1 MAELL
6 VPGIS
11 VEEKRQEASPL
22 RLDKSCLTGFV
33 GIAERGPLHEPVL
46 IESAQAYRD
55 IFGGFDTPGSLPLSV
70 YSYFQCGGSRCL
82 VVRTANERAA
92 SRARLRLKCLRG
104 GEIVFEANSPGRWG
118 NYIAARIWH
127 AEGAFS
133 VSLSCKK
140 RTEAYL
146 HLSLD
151 PASPRYF
158 LSYINSR
165 SRLCVVK
172 EEAPKG
178 LPRPCFAQAAQG
190 GADGIAEMSAADF
203 IGWYKGPGR
212 YRGLGVLE
220 CREDITLIA
229 APDVSWLFAQAG
241 ETTEKKEAAFFGVQ
255 AAMASQAER
264 FPGRFAVLD
273 APPGAQAAEAA
284 SWARRFT
291 TAAAAL
297 YYPAIDVIDPSRL
310 SGAGTQRIPPSGAV
324 CGCIAATDAGRGIF
338 YAPANITLQGALGT
352 AERLPAAE
360 EEFLYAAGVNLL
372 KYFPGRGVKIWG
384 GRTLCRDP
392 AWRYINVR
400 RTFSRIAL
408 SIKRGTRWAVFEPN
422 TRDLRKRLVRQ
433 VSGFLLDLWREGCLA
448 GATPEQ
454 AFFVRCDEE
463 LNPQENTEKGILTFE
478 AGIALTRPAE
488 FFRISITAE
497 KDKDRVY
504 IKEE

>member
-6 VPGIS
+6 VPGIY
-11 VEEKRQEASPL
+11 VEEKGREASPL
-22 RLDKSCLTGFV
+22 RLDKTCLTGFV

-46 IESAQAYRD
+46 VESAQAYRGV
-55 IFGGFDTPGSLPLSV
+55 FGGFDTPGSLPLSV
-70 YSYFQCGGSRCL
+70 FSYFQCGGRRCL
-82 VVRTANERAA
+82 VVRAANERAA
-92 SRARLRLKCLRG
+92 RRARLRLKCLRG
-104 GEIVFEANSPGRWG
+104 GEIVFEANSPGVWG
-118 NYIAARIWH
+118 NYICARVWH

-140 RTEAYL
+140 KTEVYL

-158 LSYINSR
+158 ISYINSR
-165 SRLCVVK
+165 SCLCTVK
-172 EEAPKG
+172 GEDPKG
-178 LPRPCFAQAAQG
+178 LPRPCFAHAARD
-190 GADGIAEMSAADF
+190 GADGVAEMSASDF
-203 IGWYKGPGR
+203 IGWYRGPGQ
-212 YRGLGVLE
+212 YRGLGALE
-220 CREDITLIA
+220 CREDVSLIA
-229 APDVSWLFAQAG
+229 APDLAWLFTQPGKTG
-241 ETTEKKEAAFFGVQ
+241 EEKEAAFFGVQ

-273 APPGAQAAEAA
+273 APPGVRAGQAAL
-284 SWARRFT
+284 WARRFA

-297 YYPAIDVIDPSRL
+297 YYPAIDVIDPCL
-310 SGAGTQRIPPSGAV
+310 PSGAGTQRIPPSGAV
-324 CGCIAATDAGRGIF
+324 CGCIAAADSGRGSF
-338 YAPANITLQGALGT
+338 HAPANITLQGALGT
-352 AERLPAAE
+352 AERPAAGE
-360 EEFLYAAGVNLL
+360 EEFLYAAGVNML

-400 RTFSRIAL
+400 RTFSRIAS
-408 SIKRGTRWAVFEPN
+408 SIKMGTQWAVFEPN
-422 TRDLRKRLVRQ
+422 TMDLRKRLVRQ

-454 AFFVRCDEE
+454 AFFVRCDGE
-463 LNPQENTEKGILTFE
+463 LNPQENAEKGILTFE

-497 KDKDRVY
+497 KDKSRVY
-504 IKEE
+504 IDE